1 MLVSGW
7 TWPAG
12 CRAAAVL
19 LLVST
24 RWWVEL
30 GPRISGW
37 RALGNPRYNTYALEC
52 GSGSVLSVGMTLS
65 RSSCGL
71 RGVFGFVL
79 FCFVL
84 FLVRFKYLFHKEY
97 MNKLFC

>member
-19 LLVST
+19 QLVST

-30 GPRISGW
+30 GARVSGW
-37 RALGNPRYNTYALEC
+37 RALGNPSSNTYALER
-52 GSGSVLSVGMTLS
+52 GSGSVLSVGMALS

-71 RGVFGFVL
+71 RGVFGLVL
-79 FCFVL
+79 FCFYFLFVL
-84 FLVRFKYLFHKEY
+84 NIYSIR
-97 MNKLFC
+97 NI